1 MPIVAAEEP
10 VASPGLRRPARP
22 VMLRDVPGDPPTR
35 ASRRERVLARRLRRQ
50 DPTVMDELYAEYG
63 RASFGVLL
71 GALRDRELA
80 EDVQQVVFAEV
91 WRRGPSYDPARAGL
105 LTWILTIARSRAI
118 DQLRR
123 RVPEPVAPDAVELLL
138 DGRAGDE
145 DQERAIDRWAVRS
158 LLAQLSD
165 EQQEVLRMRFY
176 DELSQTEIAER
187 LGVPLGTV
195 KARMLRGLK
204 RLRALMDEEAIA

>member
-1 MPIVAAEEP
+1 ME
-10 VASPGLRRPARP
+10 
-22 VMLRDVPGDPPTR
+22 
-35 ASRRERVLARRLRRQ
+35 
-50 DPTVMDELYAEYG
+50 ELYAEYG
-63 RASFGVLL
+63 RATFGVLL

-138 DGRAGDE
+138 DGRVGDE
-145 DQERAIDRWAVRS
+145 EQERTIDRWVVRS
-158 LLAQLSD
+158 LLAELSD

-204 RLRALMDEEAIA
+204 RLRTLMDQEATG